1 MDLSSWRSPVAE
13 GEQRR
18 ASAAVGYGERLEQED
33 GAGRERSR
41 PSGAAGELSHED
53 VEVDIVLD
61 RPQRRRL
68 RLRWDGA

>member
-1 MDLSSWRSPVAE
+1 
-13 GEQRR
+13 
-18 ASAAVGYGERLEQED
+18 VGYGERLEQED